1 MSTLHNTLKLN
12 ECRRAQLLETCSL
25 NEPQWSRR
33 EKSII
38 ITVSIGVFP
47 NLLTAWNW
55 FRSDLSSQLHLELY
69 AQSIQC
75 GVGGSA
81 CFMFLCQLP
90 VSYRKTDW
98 TDLTHSD
105 KAEVTQIWPVRFYP
119 LNFSFD
125 NFWFCQNWH
134 ILILCSVLWDLQ
146 CFSLCPL
153 TPKQYWLSHKTLA
166 WAVIS

>member
-1 MSTLHNTLKLN
+1 MQEGSAPRNLQFKWATVK
-12 ECRRAQLLETCSL
+12 RKILEKNL
-25 NEPQWSRR
+25 G

-38 ITVSIGVFP
+38 ITISIGVFL

-55 FRSDLSSQLHLELY
+55 FRSDLSSQLHLEELLK
-69 AQSIQC
+69 AC
-75 GVGGSA
+75 NVGWGSSA
-81 CFMFLCQLP
+81 CFVFLCQLP

-105 KAEVTQIWPVRFYP
+105 KAEVTQIWPVRLCP
-119 LNFSFD
+119 LSFSFD
-125 NFWFCQNWH
+125 NFWFCQNGH

-146 CFSLCPL
+146 CFFLHPL
-153 TPKQYWLSHKTLA
+153 APKQYWLSHKTLG